1 MKLKKTLQECYDI
14 LYTRGYSRELLSD
27 KGTDHSYI
35 QSYESL
41 LKSYTSRPVDFL
53 EIGISYGSCLEM
65 WCEYFHEGSNIY
77 GLDCYDIQKFK
88 DFGTILI
95 GNSTSKEH
103 RDKLFNQKTF
113 DIIIEDGEHI
123 IDTQI
128 ETYRNYFPLLKEGG
142 IYVVEDVQNLE
153 SDYNAFV
160 SIGASPEAVDLRKIK
175 ERHDD
180 AMLIFRK

>member
-1 MKLKKTLQECYDI
+1 MKLKKTLQECYNS
-14 LYTRGYSRELLSD
+14 LYTRGHHRELLSD

-35 QSYESL
+35 ASYETL
-41 LKSYTSRPVDFL
+41 LAPYTNRPVEFL

-65 WCEYFHEGSNIY
+65 WYEYFYEGSNIY

-95 GNSTSKEH
+95 GNSTSKED

-123 IDTQI
+123 IGTQI
-128 ETYRNYFPLLKEGG
+128 ETYKNYFPLLKEGG

-160 SIGASPEAVDLRKIK
+160 SMGASPEAIDLRNIK
-175 ERHDD
+175 GRHDD